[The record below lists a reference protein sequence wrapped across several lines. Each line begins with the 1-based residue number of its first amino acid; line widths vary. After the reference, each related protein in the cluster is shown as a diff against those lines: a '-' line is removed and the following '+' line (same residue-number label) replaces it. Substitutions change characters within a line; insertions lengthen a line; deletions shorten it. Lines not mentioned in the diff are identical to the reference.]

1 MLSNSTNKAYP
12 TLTLYEI
19 GYLITPKQRLSKS
32 IVDRISSHET
42 ETVYWDA
49 SLPGFGVR
57 VKPSGS
63 KSYLIQYRVRSTGR
77 CRRKAIGQ
85 HGPFMSFSEAR
96 LIAIGLL
103 SDAVR
108 GGDPVA
114 HAKALREAPTMREL
128 CHQHLELHAIPK
140 KRLKQ

>member
-1 MLSNSTNKAYP
+1 M
-12 TLTLYEI
+12 
-19 GYLITPKQRLSKS
+19 PKKKLSKT
-32 IVDRISSHET
+32 IVDRISSIDV

-63 KSYLIQYRVRSTGR
+63 KSYLVQYRVRSSGR
-77 CRRKAIGQ
+77 SRRKTIGQ
-85 HGPFMSFSEAR
+85 HGPLMSFSEAR
-96 LIAIGLL
+96 IIATGLL

-114 HAKALREAPTMREL
+114 DAKEL
-128 CHQHLELHAIPK
+128 
-140 KRLKQ
+140 